1 MGLEVKLPSNHRV
14 LYHLEI
20 NNSVVSADMSIRC
33 KQGELPV
40 LNFLDELKVFTKRW
54 SKHHGAGEVSLP
66 GH

>member
-14 LYHLEI
+14 LYHFEI
-20 NNSVVSADMSIRC
+20 NNSVVSADMSVRC
-33 KQGELPV
+33 KTGDLPM

-54 SKHHGAGEVSLP
+54 SKCHRAGDVSLT